1 MTAYPL
7 FKTFLFFNNYFHDF
21 SAGLLLSSGLVA
33 YLLYHELEK
42 ERDISASSLEFF
54 MKAYYLLS
62 RVALF
67 SLVFIFIG
75 GIFRTLSYKTMEW
88 SQDMGKAQIP
98 LLIIKHLIL
107 FSFAGAGCF
116 VWLKLRS
123 SVKALQKNS
132 EEKER
137 EKTCV
142 D

>member
-1 MTAYPL
+1 MTAHPL

-33 YLLYHELEK
+33 YLLLCELEK
-42 ERDISASSLEFF
+42 KHDISVLSYEFF

-62 RVALF
+62 RIALF
-67 SLVFIFIG
+67 SLVFIVIG

-88 SQDMGKAQIP
+88 SLDMGRAQI
-98 LLIIKHLIL
+98 LLLVIKHLIL

-123 SVKALQKNS
+123 SVKALQKNM
-132 EEKER
+132 EAKER
-137 EKTCV
+137 EKTCTY
-142 D
+142 